1 MLYYYENMRMKYIL
15 IVVILTIPVFV
26 FLSDKRLPDRGI
38 GTSEGYFQKKTS
50 ITVLGDENCKEKTQE
65 ALDLLREKSAGDYA
79 AVMDTMG
86 AIRCIQSGS
95 LVFPWQSPPTFEV
108 GEETLNS
115 GSLWYAS
122 VLSHETCHI
131 QQFFR
136 KEQWQGAHAEEYC
149 LHKQYDVLVSLGADQ
164 EILDYT
170 KNIISSKWW
179 EKSRA
184 EMNY

>member
-1 MLYYYENMRMKYIL
+1 MKYIL

-136 KEQWQGAHAEEYC
+136 KEQWQKSIVCINSMMSLYRLAQIRKY
-149 LHKQYDVLVSLGADQ
+149 LITQKISLVQNGG
-164 EILDYT
+164 
-170 KNIISSKWW
+170 KNLA
-179 EKSRA
+179 RR
-184 EMNY
+184 